1 MVQGQT
7 DEDQLRQMTD
17 AMVEEMVAA
26 GVAQR
31 ISVTD
36 ERVGEE
42 YWILS
47 SAQAFEKRFITVA
60 ALGYPEQVGIWSNT
74 LLRQGQVGETSMEP
88 YFRRFAEQDFGLVAI
103 NPNCLA
109 PDIEGSSFLYQ
120 LDRAVA
126 QIPAQSQCCLIGF
139 SMGGGMVLKFLDQH
153 PAVLERIAALVLIDP
168 TLQRRLSLDKIRAFL
183 DRDTLLI
190 ASEGEEFSPGKMA
203 SALLD
208 IPAVSFPGIHGQ
220 MPSKA
225 LDRIMAFLQK
235 RAG

>member
-1 MVQGQT
+1 MV
-7 DEDQLRQMTD
+7 EDLSEEAQLRRTTD
-17 AMVEEMVAA
+17 AMVEDMLAA
-26 GVAQR
+26 GVVQKTF
-31 ISVTD
+31 VMD

-47 SAQAFEKRFITVA
+47 TPQAFEKRFVAVA
-60 ALGYPEQVGIWSNT
+60 ALGYPEQVGIWSHT

-88 YFRRFAEQDFGLVAI
+88 YFRRFAEHDLGLVAI
-103 NPNCLA
+103 NPNCLT

-126 QIPAQSQCCLIGF
+126 QIPAQSQCSLIGF

-153 PAVLERIAALVLIDP
+153 PAILERMAGLVLIDP
-168 TLQRRLSLDKIRAFL
+168 TLQRRLNLDKIRAL
-183 DRDTLLI
+183 LERDTLLI

-220 MPSKA
+220 MPNKA
-225 LDRIMAFLQK
+225 LDRIMVFLQE
-235 RAG
+235 RGR